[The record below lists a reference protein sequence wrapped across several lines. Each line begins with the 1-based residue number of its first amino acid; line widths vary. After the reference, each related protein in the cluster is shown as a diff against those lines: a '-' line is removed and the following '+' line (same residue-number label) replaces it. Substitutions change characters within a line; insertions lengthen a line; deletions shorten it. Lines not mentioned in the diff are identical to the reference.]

1 MLKSSQNP
9 NKESATFIGLLIMA
23 EPLITGIMRNQGIE
37 VADGWLIEVIDSIA
51 IFAGSLVFLFG
62 FIRKIYNNI
71 FKK

>member
-1 MLKSSQNP
+1 
-9 NKESATFIGLLIMA
+9 MA